1 MRNELIKNL
10 NINNKC
16 SMEKYE
22 KFAKEIALEAGKIIK
37 DNFRLGIS
45 KDWKSDNS
53 PVTEIDLR
61 VNDLIIRRVRK
72 EFPDHSVLAEEES
85 DILENSRFTWVCDP
99 VDGTIPFSHG
109 VPIFTFSLAL
119 VDDGKPILGIIY
131 DPMHDRIFF
140 ASKGKG
146 AFLNDEKILVS
157 SLSDFSRAVFTSES
171 TGKEVGV
178 DAFKFMKIISEKGL
192 RVFKFES
199 LIFSGGMVA
208 CGEFMGLAFFKD
220 TAHDVAS
227 MKIIIEEAG
236 GKVTDI
242 DGNEQRYDRA
252 VNGVIATN
260 GVVHDEILEIVKNC
274 KNNI

>member
-1 MRNELIKNL
+1 
-10 NINNKC
+10 
-16 SMEKYE
+16 MEKYE

-37 DNFRLGIS
+37 DNFALGIS

-53 PVTEIDLR
+53 PVTEIDLK
-61 VNDLIIRRVRK
+61 VNDLILERVKR
-72 EFPDHSVLAEEES
+72 EFPGHSVLAEEGS

-119 VDDGKPILGIIY
+119 VDDGIPILGIIY
-131 DPMHDRIFF
+131 DPILDRMFF

-146 AFLNDEKILVS
+146 AYLNGKKISVSTLTDFSKGVFSSEASGEKI
-157 SLSDFSRAVFTSES
+157 
-171 TGKEVGV
+171 GV
-178 DAFKFMKIISEKGL
+178 DAFEFMKRLSGKDAKI
-192 RVFKFES
+192 FKFNS
-199 LIFSGGMVA
+199 LIFSGGMLA

-227 MKIIIEEAG
+227 IKIIVEEAG
-236 GKVTDI
+236 GKVTDV

-252 VNGVIATN
+252 VNGVVATN
-260 GVVHDEILEIVKNC
+260 GVVHDVILEIVKSS